1 MYTWY
6 KMNIADCRLGIKCR
20 LIPKLSLCQI
30 HDILSIIKLQYC
42 ANVMQANFGEI
53 PGFSWLFQEISLE
66 TTILRGNFPAFSWH
80 LLFWMIIRFAPWFTP
95 KFRAIIRSS
104 RKVAAIFRTIIR
116 SSWKFDPL
124 FIIWPRAFLKHRTLT
139 AIYKWPFQ
147 FLGTKESKN
156 SSSRFSLKN

>member
-1 MYTWY
+1 
-6 KMNIADCRLGIKCR
+6 MNIADCRLGIKCR
-20 LIPKLSLCQI
+20 MIPTLSLRQM

-42 ANVMQANFGEI
+42 AKVMQANFDEI
-53 PGFSWLFQEISLE
+53 PGFSWLFEEISLG

-80 LLFWMIIRFAPWFTP
+80 LLFWMIIRFARWFTP
-95 KFRAIIRSS
+95 KFRAIT

-124 FIIWPRAFLKHRTLT
+124 FINWPRAFLKHRTLT

-156 SSSRFSLKN
+156 LISRFSLKN